1 MPYKKILF
9 DLYLFDEGAAGT
21 AVDSGVAA
29 ATTAENPAG
38 IAEGEQAAPA
48 AGDQTGEDSWESLI
62 NGKYKEQYGQAI
74 QQAVA
79 KRFRNYQDNQSKIDA
94 IDPIVRTLA
103 QRYGIEADEQG
114 IPIDALTEAIM
125 GDDSMYEQ
133 EAFER
138 GMSVEDLKELKA
150 LERENSQLRRFQ
162 EQTQSQN
169 EWNNIMAQGKQ
180 LTQMYPDF
188 NLPAEMEN
196 PQFVSLL
203 KTLQGSGFPDA
214 LRRTFEVIHK
224 DEIMGG
230 AMQYAVQRTQ
240 QQISNSIQSG
250 MRRPQENGTSQRS
263 AAATGGLDPS
273 TLTKSQID
281 DIKRRAERGER
292 IVF

>member
-1 MPYKKILF
+1 MPYKKILI
-9 DLYLFDEGAAGT
+9 DLYRFDEGDAGT
-21 AVDSGVAA
+21 AADSGAAA
-29 ATTAENPAG
+29 ATPAENPS
-38 IAEGEQAAPA
+38 GEQVAPA

-62 NGKYKEQYGQAI
+62 NGKYKEQYGNAI
-74 QQAVA
+74 KQAVDR
-79 KRFRNYQDNQSKIDA
+79 RFRNYQDNQSKLDA

-103 QRYGIEADEQG
+103 QRYGIEADDTG
-114 IPIDALTEAIM
+114 ISIDALYDAVM

-150 LERENSQLRRFQ
+150 LERENSQLRRIQ
-162 EQTQSQN
+162 EQAQSQN
-169 EWNNIMAQGKQ
+169 EWNNIMAQGEQ
-180 LTQMYPDF
+180 LKQMYPDF

-203 KTLQGSGFPDA
+203 RTLQRSGFPGA
-214 LRRTFEVIHK
+214 LQRTFEVIHK

-281 DIKRRAERGER
+281 EIKRRAERGER